1 MTGDREKFL
10 LFRIYRNKD
19 QKAFDEL
26 YDLYA
31 PRIRRYLV
39 FKLPTPADADEMTS
53 EVFVRAWEYMQD
65 AHVEHAGGLLYR
77 IAKTTCAN
85 FYRTRSRRPTEVS
98 LAAAEE
104 MSHTG
109 EEQMIQEVSTILS
122 IETIE
127 LLLPKLKDDYR
138 DVIILRYLDEMSIRE
153 VAETLEKTEASVRM
167 LIHRALQIL
176 RENIDQTTP
185 YDQQP

>member
-1 MTGDREKFL
+1 MIGDREKFL
-10 LFRIYRNKD
+10 LFRIYRHKD

-26 YDLYA
+26 YELYV
-31 PRIRRYLV
+31 PRIRRYLA

-85 FYRTRSRRPTEVS
+85 FYRTRSRRPSEVA
-98 LAAAEE
+98 LEAAAEI
-104 MSHTG
+104 SDRG
-109 EEQMIQEVSTILS
+109 EEQMVQEVSTILS

-127 LLLPKLKDDYR
+127 QLLPKLKDDYR
-138 DVIILRYLDEMSIRE
+138 DVIIMRYLDEMSVRE
-153 VAETLEKTEASVRM
+153 VAEAMEKTEASVRM
-167 LIHRALQIL
+167 LIHRALQL
-176 RENIDQTTP
+176 MRENIDQTS